1 MDQVPDQTH
10 LRALLAQHHDAC
22 WRWALACCKRAGQA
36 EDVLQDVYLKVL
48 DGRARFQGRS
58 SFRTWLFGVIRV
70 SAIAQRR
77 RSFFVQLMFEPL
89 EETHPVATSPDWR
102 MPAQMRTALE
112 QLPKR
117 QNEIAVL
124 VFHQDMTL
132 EEAAEV
138 MGVSLGTARQHYDR
152 AKQKLRDLLRG
163 SFTNA

>member
-1 MDQVPDQTH
+1 
-10 LRALLAQHHDAC
+10 
-22 WRWALACCKRAGQA
+22 
-36 EDVLQDVYLKVL
+36 
-48 DGRARFQGRS
+48 
-58 SFRTWLFGVIRV
+58 
-70 SAIAQRR
+70 
-77 RSFFVQLMFEPL
+77 MFEPL